1 MSGHGQ
7 RGASSAVR
15 YFGATRPER
24 MFLPGDLVRF
34 EPPAGAYSPRSEQA
48 RVAGTPALVVAVWND
63 SQCAVAFGDGKAI
76 VVDSSYLTRA

>member
-1 MSGHGQ
+1 MSGYGQ

-24 MFLPGDLVRF
+24 AFLPGDLVRF

-48 RVAGTPALVVAVWND
+48 EWPATPPWSSRSGMIRSAPWPSATGRPSW
-63 SQCAVAFGDGKAI
+63 SIAAI
-76 VVDSSYLTRA
+76 